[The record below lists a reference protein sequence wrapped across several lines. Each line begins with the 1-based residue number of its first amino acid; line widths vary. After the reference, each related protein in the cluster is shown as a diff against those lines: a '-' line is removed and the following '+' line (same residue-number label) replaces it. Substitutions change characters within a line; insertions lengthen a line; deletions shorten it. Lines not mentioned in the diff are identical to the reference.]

1 MRARRDP
8 RRRGRE
14 TGREAPHRANR
25 RPSGLALAALAAT
38 AAALLAQPTPGHARA
53 RRAGPAPVASPGV
66 AGDAAAIRP
75 APEAVPAPVPAAA
88 TATGPAPTAEVM
100 RESAGSV
107 RADSPPSAR
116 RGGVPPGYTPYP
128 ARPTREAPSGART
141 KEPAPERPAPGDV
154 GEVIAADRDRDEGP
168 RRGRKGEAPE
178 RIGLG
183 ECVRRAV
190 DRAPEVEVAR
200 GQVAVSQARL
210 AEVEAKRFLP
220 EAEAVDLF
228 GLARR
233 AEGTVLDPLDTVNT
247 HAYGVFTKVEVNMV
261 QPIFTWGKITAG
273 IEAATHAVEAQLAAS
288 RGVAAEV
295 SEQVKSLYY
304 NVLLARSVQGIVE
317 EVNDA
322 FTSALETAQ
331 RRRAAGDPDVTEL
344 GILYLRVGQAQSAK
358 ELPRIRRGSENA
370 LLALRR
376 AIAEPEGSR
385 VDVKERRLR
394 PEKAELEPLEAY
406 AERLFLNNPAWRQL
420 DAGMAAKAQEIRT
433 VEADYFPM
441 FFVTGNFRYGYAP
454 RRDRQLNPF
463 AYDTFNI
470 LEGPGGVFGVRWPLN
485 FHVTAARANTARAE
499 LGLLE
504 ARRRQAASGLPLEL
518 KTAYDR
524 VVDTGTAVEKAEAGR
539 RSARAILT
547 LAVTNFDV
555 GVGEPREIIEALAT
569 YSRVSTEYYETVR
582 DHNMA
587 LAGLSRILGEE
598 VADLGDAPPTLP
610 PLAASPADGA
620 AVRAE
625 ADRRAAAALA
635 SLARQMGTAADAVSS
650 PPVPGA
656 STAAGAP

>member
-1 MRARRDP
+1 MIAEDRARDRDGG
-8 RRRGRE
+8 RR
-14 TGREAPHRANR
+14 TG
-25 RPSGLALAALAAT
+25 
-38 AAALLAQPTPGHARA
+38 
-53 RRAGPAPVASPGV
+53 
-66 AGDAAAIRP
+66 
-75 APEAVPAPVPAAA
+75 
-88 TATGPAPTAEVM
+88 
-100 RESAGSV
+100 
-107 RADSPPSAR
+107 
-116 RGGVPPGYTPYP
+116 RGGV
-128 ARPTREAPSGART
+128 
-141 KEPAPERPAPGDV
+141 
-154 GEVIAADRDRDEGP
+154 
-168 RRGRKGEAPE
+168 E

-183 ECVRRAV
+183 ECVRRAL
-190 DRAPEVEVAR
+190 DRAPEIEVAR
-200 GQVAVSQARL
+200 GQVAVSQAKL

-233 AEGTVLDPLDTVNT
+233 AEGTVLDPKDTVNT
-247 HAYGVFTKVEVNMV
+247 HAFGIFTKVEVNMI

-295 SEQVKSLYY
+295 AEQVKSLYY
-304 NVLLARSVQGIVE
+304 NVLFARSVQGIME

-322 FTSALETAQ
+322 FSSALETART
-331 RRRAAGDPDVTEL
+331 RREAGDPDVTEL
-344 GILYLRVGQAQSAK
+344 GVLYLRVGQAQSAK
-358 ELPRIRRGSENA
+358 ELPRIRHGSENA

-394 PEKAELEPLEAY
+394 PEKAELEPLEEY

-433 VEADYFPM
+433 VEADFLPM

-485 FHVTAARANTARAE
+485 FHVTNARANVARAE

-504 ARRRQAASGLPLEL
+504 ARRRQAATGLPIEL

-524 VVDTGTAVEKAEAGR
+524 VLDTGAAVEKAEGAR
-539 RSARAILT
+539 RSSRAILT
-547 LAVTNFDV
+547 LAVTNFDI
-555 GVGEPREIIEALAT
+555 GIGEPREIIEALAT
-569 YSRVSTEYYETVR
+569 YSRVSTEYYESVR

-587 LAGLSRILGEE
+587 LAGLSRLLGEE
-598 VADLGDAPPTLP
+598 VAEIDDGMSPTPVIAALRGGDGGPV
-610 PLAASPADGA
+610 S
-620 AVRAE
+620 E
-625 ADRRAAAALA
+625 ADRRTAAALG
-635 SLARQMGTAADAVSS
+635 SLSKQLGEATDAVSKAPAA
-650 PPVPGA
+650 PPA
-656 STAAGAP
+656 SSRPAASIAAGAP

>member
-1 MRARRDP
+1 AASPAGAGD
-8 RRRGRE
+8 
-14 TGREAPHRANR
+14 AASA
-25 RPSGLALAALAAT
+25 RPSSPPPEP
-38 AAALLAQPTPGHARA
+38 AAA
-53 RRAGPAPVASPGV
+53 PAPVAAAASGTGV
-66 AGDAAAIRP
+66 GAETPDAAAGRS
-75 APEAVPAPVPAAA
+75 
-88 TATGPAPTAEVM
+88 
-100 RESAGSV
+100 RF
-107 RADSPPSAR
+107 DSPPSVR

-128 ARPTREAPSGART
+128 VRPARESSPAVRPQRPVPEAP
-141 KEPAPERPAPGDV
+141 PPGDV
-154 GEVIAADRDRDEGP
+154 GEVIAADRERDEGP

-304 NVLLARSVQGIVE
+304 NVLLARSVQGIIE

-331 RRRAAGDPDVTEL
+331 RRRAEGDPDVTEL

-470 LEGPGGVFGVRWPLN
+470 LEGPGGVLGVRWPLN

-504 ARRRQAASGLPLEL
+504 ARRRQAATGLPLEL

-524 VVDTGTAVEKAEAGR
+524 VVDTGTAVEKAEVGR

-555 GVGEPREIIEALAT
+555 GIGEPREIIEALAT

-598 VADLGDAPPTLP
+598 VADLDETAQVVP
-610 PLAASPADGA
+610 PLAAAPADA
-620 AVRAE
+620 SVVQAE

-635 SLARQMGTAADAVSS
+635 SLARQMDTAAAAV
-650 PPVPGA
+650 GA
-656 STAAGAP
+656 APARGAAPDAGAP